1 MSNSNGRNKECET
14 VHHLISR
21 IAHRVYFL
29 EDSERMDFL
38 EVVRRT
44 AEFAGIRLIG
54 WCVMT
59 NHFHLLVYLPA
70 PIPVD
75 EGEVLRRYGMLKGS
89 SAAER
94 MAAELASWRAVGE
107 DGEKRAAEWLG
118 RQRRRMY
125 SVGEFMKIVKQW
137 FTEEY
142 NRRHA
147 HKGTLWESA
156 YHDRVVPL
164 RTADMAQCLGYIH
177 LNPIRAAATDRFDG
191 YAWSSYAAFRK
202 GDPTAVG
209 GMRFVYGDDVSEC
222 EMADMHEALLEKLLE
237 EEKLR
242 RAEEIARKRAAG
254 YEVPADRL
262 TTEAM
267 IAQRAA
273 HIAEVQKA
281 SMELRNARNEENRR
295 AARRELREQEV
306 MVLLRANPEM
316 EVPLL
321 AERLKISLSMAYS
334 FVAGLRKRGMLER
347 DRQSRRWSFPNIG
360 KQV

>member
-1 MSNSNGRNKECET
+1 MSNSNGRNKEYAT
-14 VHHLISR
+14 VHHLVSR

-38 EVVRRT
+38 EVVRRA
-44 AEFAGIRLIG
+44 AEFVGIRLIG

-59 NHFHLLVYLPA
+59 NHFHLLVYLPV
-70 PIPVD
+70 PTIVD
-75 EGEVLRRYGMLKGS
+75 EAEALRRYGMLKGT

-94 MAAELASWRAVGE
+94 MATELAAWRAGGE
-107 DGEKRAAEWLG
+107 GGERRAAEWLD
-118 RQRRRMY
+118 RQCRRMY

-142 NRRHA
+142 NRRHS
-147 HKGTLWESA
+147 HKGTLWEAA
-156 YHDRVVPL
+156 YHDRVVP
-164 RTADMAQCLGYIH
+164 RRAPDMARCLGYIH
-177 LNPIRAAATDRFDG
+177 LNPIRAATADRFDG

-209 GMRFVYGDDVSEC
+209 GMRFVYGESASES
-222 EMADMHEALLEKLLE
+222 EMMEAHEALLEKLLE

-254 YEVPADRL
+254 YEMPADHL

-273 HIAEVQKA
+273 QIAEVQKA
-281 SMELRNARNEENRR
+281 SLDLRSALNDESRR
-295 AARRELREQEV
+295 DARRNLREKEV
-306 MVLLRANPEM
+306 IALLQVNPEM

-321 AERLKISLSMAYS
+321 AERLKTSLSVAYS
-334 FVAGLRKRGMLER
+334 VVAGLRKRGMLER
-347 DRQSRRWSFPNIG
+347 DRDSRRWSIPNIG